1 MKKIIVALF
10 IVMVLILVNSN
21 NNKKVLIP
29 NDAIR
34 FRIIASSSDLSDQL
48 TKVKIKNE
56 LEPIITDILKTS
68 NTIGETRDNINN
80 NMTKI
85 NSAIKKYNDDY
96 NVSYGKNYFP
106 KKTYKGVTYEEG
118 NYESLVITLGD
129 GLGENWWCVLFPP
142 LCLLETT
149 DTNTTDYTYTTY
161 AKELLDKYSLSNK

>member
-21 NNKKVLIP
+21 NNKILIP

-68 NTIGETRDNINN
+68 NTIDETRENINN
-80 NMTKI
+80 NMAKI
-85 NSAIKKYNDDY
+85 NNVIKKYDNDY
-96 NVSYGKNYFP
+96 SVLYGKNYFP

-129 GLGENWWCVLFPP
+129 GLGKNWWCVLFPP

-149 DTNTTDYTYTTY
+149 DTNTSDYTYTTY
-161 AKELLDKYSLSNK
+161 VRELLDKYSLSNK

>member
-10 IVMVLILVNSN
+10 IVMVLILVYSN
-21 NNKKVLIP
+21 NNKVLIP

-56 LEPIITDILKTS
+56 LKPIITDILKTS
-68 NTIGETRDNINN
+68 NTIDETRENINN
-80 NMTKI
+80 NMAKI
-85 NSAIKKYNDDY
+85 NNTIKKYDNDY
-96 NVSYGKNYFP
+96 SVSYGKNYFP

-129 GLGENWWCVLFPP
+129 GLGQNWWCVLFPP
-142 LCLLETT
+142 LCLLEET
-149 DTNTTDYTYTTY
+149 DTNTSDYTYTTY
-161 AKELLDKYSLSNK
+161 VKELLDKYSLSNK